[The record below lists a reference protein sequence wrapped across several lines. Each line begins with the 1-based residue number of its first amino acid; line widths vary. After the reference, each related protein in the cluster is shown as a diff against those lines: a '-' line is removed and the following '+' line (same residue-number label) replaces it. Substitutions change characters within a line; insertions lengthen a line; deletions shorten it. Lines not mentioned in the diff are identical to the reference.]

1 MSFPSRSAA
10 TVDEHNIRKYS
21 GRTRSSSFNH
31 PAIRKQQSDSLFNS
45 TPTNTRRRPSFDSHQ
60 NRQQQQQQRIQAKA
74 SHSNFL
80 QVSQHHNTGAS
91 SIDESGSEEND
102 DDDSLYHTNHQVPV
116 AAISTHQLDANKT
129 LVGKISILVY
139 IFKF

>member
-10 TVDEHNIRKYS
+10 TVDEHNLKKYS

-45 TPTNTRRRPSFDSHQ
+45 TPSNTRRRPSFDSHQ
-60 NRQQQQQQRIQAKA
+60 NRQQQQQRIQAKV
-74 SHSNFL
+74 SHSNLL
-80 QVSQHHNTGAS
+80 QVSQHHHHTGAS

-102 DDDSLYHTNHQVPV
+102 DDSLYHSNQQIPV
-116 AAISTHQLDANKT
+116 AAISTQQLDASRT
-129 LVGKISILVY
+129 LVGKISIFVC
-139 IFKF
+139 IFKI